1 MEQGLTISETI
12 LLKYKRSNELRTFFE
27 NCYQTQNSN
36 VKDHQKRIDGLE
48 QEVAA
53 KESRINELT
62 DEVNRLEVMADHF
75 KDEVARVK
83 EKSHLDQ
90 NKLR

>member
-27 NCYQTQNSN
+27 NCYQTQNRN
-36 VKDHQKRIDGLE
+36 VKEHLKRIDCLE

-53 KESRINELT
+53 KEARINELT